1 MTIEEIDKII
11 ISYGFVGEYNSVQS
25 IEYKVNDFNCYNR
38 LISLNYKLGVLYWW
52 DVYSNDTYTLLYCPL
67 SSQKLVYI
75 KDLNTSFLH
84 NTIRNLKEEVD
95 NIRYSKKQYL
105 INKKLKALAG
115 DFNVQ
120 DNG

>member
-11 ISYGFVGEYNSVQS
+11 ISYGFIGEDNLIQS

-38 LISLNYKLGVLYWW
+38 LISLNYKLGFLYWW

-67 SSQKLVYI
+67 SSQKRVYI
-75 KDLNTSFLH
+75 KDLHQCFLH

-95 NIRYSKKQYL
+95 HIRYSKNNILL
-105 INKKLKALAG
+105 IIN
-115 DFNVQ
+115 
-120 DNG
+120 